1 MALRLTSIA
10 LLIAVACG
18 DSATDD
24 WKQSLTAEQRASLE
38 KGLAWLQ
45 KKSQKEQAI
54 ASQDGPKA
62 QAFFVREYDG
72 KAQDLLQL
80 YQKKAAAAANA
91 ASDKNAKSDAPK
103 AVASPL
109 MLAAVPDADVAGTS
123 SWKQDQ
129 EARDAAREADEAA
142 RRAARKADEAA
153 RKAAR
158 KTDEA
163 ARRADKEKRREA
175 VNADSKADAA
185 SDKSAKSDAPEAV
198 ASPLM
203 LAAVPDADVA
213 GTSSWKQDQEA
224 RDAAREADE
233 AARRAAR
240 KADEAARKAA
250 RKADEAAIEA
260 ARRADKQKRREAANA
275 DSKPDSSSGSSAD
288 AESQQN
294 GATMLES
301 MLYDSD
307 ASVLATFLVSFV
319 AGVSLLA
326 IVSRRNR
333 GQVALLDDAAEVY
346 YLKVAPGQ

>member
-10 LLIAVACG
+10 LIIAVASG

-103 AVASPL
+103 
-109 MLAAVPDADVAGTS
+109 
-123 SWKQDQ
+123 
-129 EARDAAREADEAA
+129 
-142 RRAARKADEAA
+142 
-153 RKAAR
+153 
-158 KTDEA
+158 
-163 ARRADKEKRREA
+163 
-175 VNADSKADAA
+175 
-185 SDKSAKSDAPEAV
+185 AV